1 MLMAVE
7 KLIIQVRRTDL
18 EWVIATINK
27 QKLLSND
34 KLEQAFRLFDRDNS
48 GSISADEVRDVLG
61 AGRKIDEEIWK
72 NIILEVDE
80 NGDGEISF

>member
-1 MLMAVE
+1 MAVE

>member
-1 MLMAVE
+1 MLMEVA
-7 KLIIQVRRTDL
+7 KLIIQVSITDS

-48 GSISADEVRDVLG
+48 GSISADEVKDVLG
-61 AGRKIDEEIWK
+61 AGRKIDDEIWK